1 MVTPS
6 DIKSWIEAG
15 LPEAVVSVDGDGH
28 HFYALILFNGF
39 EGKSLIQ
46 RHRVVRIV
54 IIRKVITKIIIN
66 RRHPYKLWNLVVI
79 LLVMNLMVVPVA
91 VEE

>member
-46 RHRVVRIV
+46 RHRVVYDVLGDKMKADIHALSMKTFTFDEHKQV
-54 IIRKVITKIIIN
+54 TGEG
-66 RRHPYKLWNLVVI
+66 L
-79 LLVMNLMVVPVA
+79 
-91 VEE
+91 